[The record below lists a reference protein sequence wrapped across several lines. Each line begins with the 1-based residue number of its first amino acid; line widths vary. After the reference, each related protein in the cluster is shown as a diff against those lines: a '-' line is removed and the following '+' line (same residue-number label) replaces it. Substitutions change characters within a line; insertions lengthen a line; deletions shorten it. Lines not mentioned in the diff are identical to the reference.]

1 MVFSPFMNPQYLVFY
16 DIPLFLLFFGLFFLI
31 TRLIIKIEDPV
42 VNTAAGAFS
51 AGLAY
56 FIVRSQTALYQWFI
70 WNWQMVFGIIIV
82 FIIFLLAFFTLKLG
96 L

>member
-1 MVFSPFMNPQYLVFY
+1 MYNPLMSPQYLVFY
-16 DIPLFLLFFGLFFLI
+16 DIPLFLLFFGLFFLVAK
-31 TRLIIKIEDPV
+31 LIVRIEDPV
-42 VNTAAGAFS
+42 INTAAGAFS

-56 FIVRSQTALYQWFI
+56 FIVRSQFVLYRWFL
-70 WNWQMVFGIIIV
+70 WNWKSVFGIIIV